1 MASRLNRRKLIA
13 SVPVGALALGGIA
26 SIQGVTAQEGT
37 PAATPAGP
45 ASLDEFLAPV
55 PEKYDPEIEISTVG
69 IAWPTIVYPDGD
81 DINNNVWKRAY
92 QSKYGIK
99 VTNEWAVPSDQ
110 YEQRVNLMLSSG
122 DLPDFF
128 QANPTQFKQLA
139 DEGRI
144 ADLTEVYNNAT
155 ERVKNA
161 VTEGGSVP
169 LDSATLD
176 GKIMAIPHSTVAKEG
191 AAVLWVRKDWLEKV
205 GMEPPTTVDELLAI
219 SAAFVDQDANGQG
232 NTVGL
237 ALDNQLTYASGF
249 LAGHGAYRRIWLD
262 DGSGQLVYS
271 SIQPQVKEALG
282 KLQELYAN
290 GQIDLEFGTKN
301 GEALWEDM
309 ASGRIGM
316 YYGSGYDGPIP
327 LGNVKLNFPDSDWY
341 SLPIPSATADPAKPM
356 VSLGIAGYWVVNP
369 EMEHPEALPA
379 LIDFWVQA
387 FYDSTLDEVY
397 TTFNQGDNNNS
408 LWRMNSAQ
416 VVKPYKNLNV
426 AKAITAIV
434 ESGSTDTS
442 TLNAE
447 GRGYYEL
454 ISSWL
459 NDGNLEGWG
468 WNAIYGP
475 GGAMVEVIDA
485 YVQADQF
492 VQSAFYG
499 SPTPTMVSKL
509 STLETTEV
517 ETFTRII
524 QGASL
529 DEFDT
534 FVEDWKS
541 LGGDDITAEVN
552 EWKAAQG

>member
-1 MASRLNRRKLIA
+1 
-13 SVPVGALALGGIA
+13 
-26 SIQGVTAQEGT
+26 
-37 PAATPAGP
+37 
-45 ASLDEFLAPV
+45 
-55 PEKYDPEIEISTVG
+55 
-69 IAWPTIVYPDGD
+69 
-81 DINNNVWKRAY
+81 
-92 QSKYGIK
+92 
-99 VTNEWAVPSDQ
+99 
-110 YEQRVNLMLSSG
+110 
-122 DLPDFF
+122 
-128 QANPTQFKQLA
+128 
-139 DEGRI
+139 
-144 ADLTEVYNNAT
+144 
-155 ERVKNA
+155 
-161 VTEGGSVP
+161 
-169 LDSATLD
+169 
-176 GKIMAIPHSTVAKEG
+176 
-191 AAVLWVRKDWLEKV
+191 
-205 GMEPPTTVDELLAI
+205 
-219 SAAFVDQDANGQG
+219 
-232 NTVGL
+232 
-237 ALDNQLTYASGF
+237 
-249 LAGHGAYRRIWLD
+249 
-262 DGSGQLVYS
+262 
-271 SIQPQVKEALG
+271 VKEALG
-282 KLQELYAN
+282 KLQALYAA

-341 SLPIPSATADPAKPM
+341 SLPIPSATAEPAKPM

-369 EMEHPEALPA
+369 EMANPEALPT

-397 TTFNQGDNNNS
+397 DTFNQGPNNNS

-426 AKAITAIV
+426 AKAITAIL

-454 ISSWL
+454 ITSWL

-499 SPTPTMVSKL
+499 APTPTMVSKL
-509 STLETTEV
+509 STLETQEI
-517 ETFTRII
+517 EAFTRII

-529 DEFDT
+529 DEFDA
-534 FVEDWKS
+534 FVESWKS

-552 EWKAAQG
+552 EWYAAQQG

>member
-1 MASRLNRRKLIA
+1 MAARFTRRTFAAAVPGGIA
-13 SVPVGALALGGIA
+13 ALGGLGA
-26 SIQGVTAQEGT
+26 AQAAPGQNPH
-37 PAATPAGP
+37 PAFLAQDATPAGP
-45 ASLDEFLAPV
+45 QTIEEFLTPV
-55 PEKYDPEIEISTVG
+55 SGKYDPAIELTTVG
-69 IAWPTIVYPDGD
+69 IAWPTIVYPEGD

-92 QSKYGIK
+92 QSKYGIT

-122 DLPDFF
+122 DLPDYF
-128 QANPTQFKQLA
+128 QASPTQFKQLA
-139 DEGRI
+139 DEDRI
-144 ADLTEVYNNAT
+144 MDVTDVYNNAT
-155 ERVKNA
+155 DRVKNA
-161 VTEGGSVP
+161 VTEGGPVP
-169 LDSATLD
+169 LDSATID
-176 GKIMAIPHSTVAKEG
+176 GRIMAIPHSTVAREG
-191 AAVLWVRKDWLEKV
+191 ASVLWVRKDWLEAV
-205 GMEPPTTVDELLAI
+205 GMEPPTTIDELLAV
-219 SAAFVDQDANGQG
+219 AEAFVSQDVNGQG
-232 NTVGL
+232 NAVGL
-237 ALDNQLTYASGF
+237 GLDNQLDYASGF
-249 LAGHGAYRRIWLD
+249 FAGHGAYRGIWLD
-262 DGSGQLVYS
+262 DGSGALAYS
-271 SIQPQVKEALG
+271 SIQPPVKEALG
-282 KLQELYAN
+282 KLQALYAA

-309 ASGRIGM
+309 AAGRIGM

-341 SLPIPSATADPAKPM
+341 SLPIPSVTADPAKPM
-356 VSLGIAGYWVVNP
+356 VSLGIAGYWVVNT
-369 EMEHPEALPA
+369 ECQNPEALPT

-397 TTFNQGDNNNS
+397 DTFNQGPNNNS

-426 AKAITAIV
+426 AKAITAIL

-454 ISSWL
+454 ITSWL

-475 GGAMVEVIDA
+475 GGAMVEVIDS
-485 YVQADQF
+485 YVQNDQF

-499 SPTPTMVSKL
+499 APTPAMVSRQ
-509 STLETTEV
+509 STLDTQEI

-524 QGASL
+524 
-529 DEFDT
+529 
-534 FVEDWKS
+534 
-541 LGGDDITAEVN
+541 
-552 EWKAAQG
+552 